1 MLVEILY
8 LILGVILTFGTAV
21 FVAAEFALVALDQT
35 TVEARIE
42 AGDKKARPVLKAL
55 KSLSTQLSGAQVG
68 ITLTTILLGYTTQ
81 VALADLLGL
90 AFSNWLVLALAT
102 MLGTAI
108 SAIVINAFS
117 MLFGEL
123 VPKNLALA
131 DPLHAAK
138 LVARLQLG
146 FSWLFRPIISM
157 LNGSANLLL
166 HRMGVEPK
174 EELSSARS
182 ASELAALVRHSA
194 DEGTL
199 DETTA
204 DMFIKSITMAKLT
217 AEDVMT
223 DRGRMVTLDS
233 NATAADLVA
242 LARDTGHTRFP
253 ITGESA
259 DDIVGLANLRR
270 AVAVPFEKRGQVK
283 VTSPAL
289 SITPQVVPET
299 LQVAQLLVEL
309 RREGMQTAIVVDEYG
324 GTAGMVTLED
334 VIEEIVG
341 EVSDEHD
348 QKQLENLG
356 IRQRPDGA
364 YLVPGNLRPDELRSR
379 TGLETEDEGPYETLA
394 GLIMNELGRIPRVG
408 DRVTSKECALEVRQM
423 KGRRATRL
431 LVQKIEETA

>member
-102 MLGTAI
+102 TLGTAI

>member
-102 MLGTAI
+102 TLGTAI
-108 SAIVINAFS
+108 SAVVINVFS

-270 AVAVPFEKRGQVK
+270 AVAVPFEKRSQVK

-356 IRQRPDGA
+356 IRKRPDGA